1 MTKQNKHL
9 NSIVVGEMQIKSMLL
24 YYNHQTGKNF
34 QRAITLIAGGQN
46 GLWICKMK
54 QLCGKQSDKYT
65 KHLKNILINHTP
77 EPLRNNKNRSKKYMA

>member
-54 QLCGKQSDKYT
+54 
-65 KHLKNILINHTP
+65 
-77 EPLRNNKNRSKKYMA
+77 